1 MHLCFPDIYVS
12 SIWAQFESHLRGSN
26 EGEQPEVMPCAC
38 LTGSDRKRPC
48 PEVCSAHVGPF
59 SPEVTMS
66 RDRNRPCPALLFF
79 PVLFFPILFSPYFF
93 PRTFFLPYFFLSSSS
108 TKCPTF
114 FPYFSPRIFF
124 LYFFPVIFPR
134 TFSRNLF
141 PLFFFVFFSR
151 TF

>member
-38 LTGSDRKRPC
+38 LTGSDRKRQC

-93 PRTFFLPYFFLSSSS
+93 PRTFFSHTFFLVVVVQNV
-108 TKCPTF
+108 PL
-114 FPYFSPRIFF
+114 FSRIFPRIFF
-124 LYFFPVIFPR
+124 FVL
-134 TFSRNLF
+134 FSRNFRPNSLKLLITKITLGQLLMF
-141 PLFFFVFFSR
+141 HL
-151 TF
+151 